1 MNKFSYPSQVN
12 VVSRY
17 KYWRELLEHWV
28 FLVERG
34 YRVTEGKYAVY
45 AYKERTNVGLLSASA
60 VANGWV
66 ALEECRSDKY
76 TSEDSDEVYQ
86 GRSDLRIWRDKRHH
100 ELEAKFIRVPLNSE
114 STTKLD
120 RIAEK
125 AIADAVR
132 SVATGAR
139 FDRKIAVTFVVPMLI
154 ESQIKKASPE
164 DIRDSLDRLLK
175 YIQSTKPHFCASSF
189 PGIATV
195 SGGRVDRRSLGVVLF
210 GREPNET

>member
-1 MNKFSYPSQVN
+1 MSQFSYSSQVN

-34 YRVTEGKYAVY
+34 YRVTDGQHAVY

-66 ALEECRSDKY
+66 ALEECRSEKY
-76 TSEDSDEVYQ
+76 SSQDGDDVYQ

-100 ELEAKFIRVPLNSE
+100 ELEAKFLRVPLISE
-114 STTKLD
+114 STSRLD
-120 RIAEK
+120 RIDEK
-125 AIADAVR
+125 AIADAAR

-139 FDRKIAVTFVVPMLI
+139 FDRKIAVTFVVPMLTVSQLEKTSQ
-154 ESQIKKASPE
+154 ESIHSN
-164 DIRDSLDRLLK
+164 LDRLLK
-175 YIQSTKPHFCASSF
+175 YIQSTKPHFCASCF
-189 PGIATV
+189 PGIGTV
-195 SGGRVDRRSLGVVLF
+195 SGREHRRSLGVVLF
-210 GREPNET
+210 GREPNEA

>member
-1 MNKFSYPSQVN
+1 MKQFSYPSQVK

-34 YRVTEGKYAVY
+34 YRVTDGQHAVY

-60 VANGWV
+60 VVNGWV
-66 ALEECRSDKY
+66 SLEECRSEKY
-76 TSEDSDEVYQ
+76 ASEDGEDVYQ

-100 ELEAKFIRVPLNSE
+100 ELEAKFLRVPLISE
-114 STTKLD
+114 STTRLD
-120 RIAEK
+120 RIDEK
-125 AIADAVR
+125 AIADAAR

-139 FDRKIAVTFVVPMLI
+139 FDRKIAVTFVVPMLTATQL
-154 ESQIKKASPE
+154 EKTSHDNLRSNLK
-164 DIRDSLDRLLK
+164 RLLE

-189 PGIATV
+189 PGVGTV
-195 SGGRVDRRSLGVVLF
+195 SGREHRRSLGVVLF
-210 GREPNET
+210 GREPNKA

>member
-1 MNKFSYPSQVN
+1 MNQFSYPSQVN

-34 YRVTEGKYAVY
+34 FRVTDGQHAVY

-66 ALEECRSDKY
+66 ALEECRSKKFA
-76 TSEDSDEVYQ
+76 SEDGDDVYQ

-100 ELEAKFIRVPLNSE
+100 ELEAKFLRVPLISE
-114 STTKLD
+114 STTRLD
-120 RIAEK
+120 RVDEK
-125 AIADAVR
+125 AIADAAR

-139 FDRKIAVTFVVPMLI
+139 FDRKIAVTFVVPMLTV
-154 ESQIKKASPE
+154 SQLEKTSHEI
-164 DIRDSLDRLLK
+164 IRSNLERLLK
-175 YIQSTKPHFCASSF
+175 YIQSTIDSA
-189 PGIATV
+189 
-195 SGGRVDRRSLGVVLF
+195 R
-210 GREPNET
+210 